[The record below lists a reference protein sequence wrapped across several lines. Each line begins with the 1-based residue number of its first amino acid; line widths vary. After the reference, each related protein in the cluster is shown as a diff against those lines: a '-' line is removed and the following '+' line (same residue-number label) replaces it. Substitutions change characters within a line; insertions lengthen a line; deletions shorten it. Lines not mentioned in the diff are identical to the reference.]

1 MSDTGEDV
9 SGDDV
14 TDMNPKGEEGCP
26 YGIVSGDSKDSN
38 NEAESEDMD
47 VQTDDQSSDEFFI
60 LSKDSQNNTEDER
73 GNGSDDEVDKEYS
86 IIHSDVLDTAR
97 TADDSVN
104 NSEEEEKEFSVI
116 REDVSDACREGA
128 DKDSCDSSAPQD
140 LLHPGLEGSDQQRTM
155 DMYVNG
161 SPRRQRRAYS
171 RHKARRIENLL
182 QQDPVDVSELRQQ
195 AISHGGLLNAEL
207 RRRVW
212 PFLLNVNTAN
222 IAPKPEEEVLKG
234 HRDYQQVVLDV
245 NRSIKRFPPGMEE
258 THRLSLQD
266 KLVDVIMRVLV
277 RHPELHYY
285 QGFHDICVTFLLVVD
300 EDMAFALVEK
310 LSLSH
315 LRDFLEPTMERTQ
328 QLLDYVPPLIRRANP
343 ELLQYMEGA
352 ELGNVFCISWLLT
365 WFGHVLSDIESIL
378 RIFDFFIACHPL
390 MPVYVMG
397 AVVLHRE
404 KEIFATEQEMPALYQ
419 LLNKV
424 PDNLPFE
431 HLLSN
436 AGDLY
441 LQYPPTELAN
451 EAVQR
456 FKRAQEQAAVRK
468 AQILARQQHARLR
481 KSPSFLPDGN
491 VTFGQVTFWMLGAV
505 VSVAAYALLQSL
517 DWNWTF
523 SS

>member
-1 MSDTGEDV
+1 MSDPEDTAV
-9 SGDDV
+9 ESRAI
-14 TDMNPKGEEGCP
+14 TDMDQEGEEVCLFP
-26 YGIVSGDSKDSN
+26 PLSTDHK
-38 NEAESEDMD
+38 EANTNRESSDMD
-47 VQTDDQSSDEFFI
+47 LRTDDQSSDYADFFI
-60 LSKDSQNNTEDER
+60 LSEDSQSQTNNTEEEDRNGPGDEER
-73 GNGSDDEVDKEYS
+73 EFSIVHKETADRRTGDDNGS
-86 IIHSDVLDTAR
+86 
-97 TADDSVN
+97 
-104 NSEEEEKEFSVI
+104 NSEFSVI
-116 REDVSDACREGA
+116 SEDAPEACRGDA
-128 DKDSCDSSAPQD
+128 DKDSCGGIQVQEIVSSGMDGAD
-140 LLHPGLEGSDQQRTM
+140 IQRTM

-161 SPRRQRRAYS
+161 SPRRQRRAFH
-171 RHKARRIENLL
+171 RQKARRIEGLL

-207 RRRVW
+207 RRKVW
-212 PFLLNVNTAN
+212 PLLTNVNPSN
-222 IAPKPEEEVLKG
+222 ITPKPDDEVLKS
-234 HRDYQQVVLDV
+234 HRDYDQVVLDV

-258 THRLSLQD
+258 SHRLSLQD
-266 KLVDVIMRVLV
+266 RLVEVIMRVLV
-277 RHPELHYY
+277 KHPELHYY
-285 QGFHDICVTFLLVVD
+285 QGYHDICVTFLLVVD
-300 EDMAFALVEK
+300 ADMAFALVEK

-328 QLLDYVPPLIRRANP
+328 QLLDYIPPLIRRANP

-404 KEIFATEQEMPALYQ
+404 KEIFGTVQEMPALYQ

-456 FKRAQEQAAVRK
+456 FKRAQEQAAARK
-468 AQILARQQHARLR
+468 AQMLARRQARHGNP
-481 KSPSFLPDGN
+481 SSFLPDGN
-491 VTFGQVTFWMLGAV
+491 VTFGRVTMWMLGAV
-505 VSVAAYALLQSL
+505 VSVAAYALIHSL
-517 DWNWTF
+517 EWDWAF